1 MDQSLDLWKDNPTRR
16 TIEDFVVAVT
26 TPGSPDFVPIADR
39 IATFDNDGTLWCEK
53 PAYIQLFFA
62 IQRLKDIANENP
74 AFLKQPNFLAAM
86 NDDLAYFASLY
97 PDDTRELMQI
107 VFDTHAGMSQVEFER
122 LANDFFTK
130 AKHPRFQK
138 LFKHL
143 TYQPMVELIRF
154 LEAHDFKVFIASAGG
169 MSFVRNISEEIY
181 GIPRERVIGTNVI
194 YETHITAAGPV
205 LHRKAG
211 LTDPLDDGP
220 GKPVNIELQIGRTPI
235 LAAGN
240 ADGDLHMLWYSQT
253 QPHKNLQLLLIH
265 DDEKREYAYTH
276 GAEKVQQMAD
286 DHHWIKVSMKN
297 DFLNIFE

>member
-1 MDQSLDLWKDNPTRR
+1 MDQSLNLWKDNPTRR

-62 IQRLKDIANENP
+62 IQRLKDIANENS
-74 AFLKQPNFLAAM
+74 AFLNQPNFLAAM

-276 GAEKVQQMAD
+276 GAEKVQQMVD